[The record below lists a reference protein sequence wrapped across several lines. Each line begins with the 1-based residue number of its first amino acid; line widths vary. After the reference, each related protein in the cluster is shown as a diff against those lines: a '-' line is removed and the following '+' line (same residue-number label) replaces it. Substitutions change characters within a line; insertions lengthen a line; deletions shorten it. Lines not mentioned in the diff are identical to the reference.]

1 MKGSRSWYTATV
13 LRSQPKM
20 KVPGSGSWYT
30 TTILRSQPKKAS
42 ISSRILLKFDTLTG
56 RRNLASPSAA
66 GGGGNRRR
74 TRRMTPPEMTTT
86 LLRILK
92 SALELLE
99 IEYVPEKAELDGVSL
114 DDEFRKIFEKF
125 NFVETAATGD
135 GTATDLALKKK
146 DSDSET
152 VAITDQATALAQAGV
167 PVIRLAAGEPDFD
180 TPDVVA
186 EAGINAIHDE
196 HTRYTPSAG
205 TLELR
210 TAICHK
216 LKEENGISY
225 EPDQIVV
232 SNGAKQ
238 SILQVVL
245 AVCSPGDECCN
256 SSAILGKLPRNGK
269 IGRCNTRDYPTH
281 ISENFLLDPKVLE
294 SKLTEKSRLLILCSP
309 SNPAGSV
316 YLRKLLEQISENRG

>member
-1 MKGSRSWYTATV
+1 
-13 LRSQPKM
+13 M

-86 LLRILK
+86 LMRILK
-92 SALELLE
+92 SALEFLE

-216 LKEENGISY
+216 LK
-225 EPDQIVV
+225 
-232 SNGAKQ
+232 
-238 SILQVVL
+238 
-245 AVCSPGDECCN
+245 
-256 SSAILGKLPRNGK
+256 
-269 IGRCNTRDYPTH
+269 GRERW
-281 ISENFLLDPKVLE
+281 
-294 SKLTEKSRLLILCSP
+294 
-309 SNPAGSV
+309 
-316 YLRKLLEQISENRG
+316 